1 MAIAQS
7 AQERRIILYNIG
19 WDTYERL
26 LRDHANAGS
35 PRFTYDRGTL
45 EIMSPLPEHERFNR
59 ALQLL
64 LPVIA
69 EELGMEIYS
78 LGSTTFNREDLQRG
92 FEADSCFYIQN
103 APRGQDRE
111 RIDLQ
116 VDPPPDLVIEIDITH
131 PSIDKLPIY
140 AQIGVPEV
148 WRFDGERLRI
158 LVLENDGYA
167 DSPRSRALPPVSA
180 DALTALLPASIGS
193 GDIAWIR
200 QARAWASTLS
210 GTTGA

>member
-1 MAIAQS
+1 MAVAQS
-7 AQERRIILYNIG
+7 AQERRTLLYNIG
-19 WDTYERL
+19 WDTYKRL
-26 LRDHANAGS
+26 LRDHADAGS

-45 EIMSPLPEHERFNR
+45 EITSPLPEHERFNR

-64 LPVIA
+64 LPVLA
-69 EELGMEIYS
+69 GELGIEIYS
-78 LGSTTFNREDLQRG
+78 LGSTTFDREDLQRG
-92 FEADSCFYIQN
+92 FEADSCFYVQN
-103 APRGQDRE
+103 AQRVQGRE

-131 PSIDKLPIY
+131 PSLDKLPIY

-148 WRFDGERLRI
+148 WCFDGERLRI

-167 DSPRSRALPPVSA
+167 DSPRSRALPPVTVQG
-180 DALTALLPASIGS
+180 LTALLPASIGS

-200 QARAWASTLS
+200 QARTWAQTLS
-210 GTTGA
+210 GTTET